1 MTELYVNGR
10 KIEFTDISIKQ
21 YMNKI
26 SSASITTP
34 FNDEIK
40 YFDYVE
46 IKEGQFTL
54 FRGYIVQLEHE
65 SKVNQR
71 SSKFTAYDPLIKLKN
86 TSFIGGYSG
95 YLQDLLNQLCD
106 EINIINAVSVNA
118 KVNLRYENETNKY
131 QLLKDAFHFAKT
143 SFYYDSQTNE
153 LRDISTTYSDVI
165 THLVFSWNK
174 RVRML
179 QTINDKI
186 VNVVKVTNQ
195 R

>member
-1 MTELYVNGR
+1 MAELYINC
-10 KIEFTDISIKQ
+10 KKTEFTDISIKQ

-34 FNDEIK
+34 FNDAVG
-40 YFDYVE
+40 YFDFVE
-46 IKEGQFTL
+46 IVEGQFTL

-65 SKVNQR
+65 SKANQR
-71 SSKFTAYDPLIKLKN
+71 LSKFTAYDPLIKLKN
-86 TSFIGGYSG
+86 TTFIGGYSG

-106 EINIINAVSVNA
+106 EINVVNAVSVDA

-143 SFYYDSQTNE
+143 SFYYDPQTNE
-153 LRDISTTYSDVI
+153 LRDLTTSYDDVMTYLI
-165 THLVFSWNK
+165 FSWNK
-174 RVRML
+174 RVRIL

-195 R
+195 M

>member
-1 MTELYVNGR
+1 MAELYING
-10 KIEFTDISIKQ
+10 KVTEFTDINIKQ
-21 YMNKI
+21 YMDKI
-26 SSASITTP
+26 SSASMTTH

-46 IKEGQFTL
+46 IKEQFTL
-54 FRGYIVQLEHE
+54 FRGHIVQLEHE
-65 SKVNQR
+65 SKANQR
-71 SSKFTAYDPLIKLKN
+71 LSKFTAYDPLIKLKN
-86 TSFIGGYSG
+86 TAFIGGYSG

-106 EINIINAVSVNA
+106 EINVINAVSVDA

-131 QLLKDAFHFAKT
+131 QLLKDAFHFAKS

-153 LRDISTTYSDVI
+153 LRDISTSYSDVM
-165 THLVFSWNK
+165 THLVFSWSN

-195 R
+195 QE